1 MEDNIDINSKLKNLL
16 NILEDWGKTETN
28 VPGVKIIKIPA
39 KKDVPE
45 RLGIEI
51 NPVDSSGRSIK
62 KTGNIVLTNM
72 ELFNMYSDLFNNQK
86 IIELMEE
93 IEDLRKEL
101 CPNSSDKHE
110 KIVFKI

>member
-1 MEDNIDINSKLKNLL
+1 MEDNIDINSKLKILL
-16 NILEDWGKTETN
+16 KHLENWEKTDTN

-39 KKDVPE
+39 KKDIPE

-51 NPVDSSGRSIK
+51 NPVDSSGRLIK

-72 ELFNMYSDLFNNQK
+72 ELFKMYSDLFKNQK

-93 IEDLRKEL
+93 IEDLRREL
-101 CPNSSDKHE
+101 CPNNTDKHE
-110 KIVFKI
+110 KIVFEI